1 MAGTEVTIEGLPELQ
16 ALLRKLGTD
25 ATETVKRQLAA
36 SGLELETEAKKNIG
50 DIPAVDTGKTRAS
63 IHYRS
68 ANGGMTAEVAASGVV
83 PLVIEFGSAPHFPPI
98 APLEAWAHRHGM
110 PPGAGFAIAQAIARR
125 GTPAH
130 PFMYPA
136 FDTISVKFVKDLTTK
151 LNALVE

>member
-1 MAGTEVTIEGLPELQ
+1 MADVTIEGFDEVQ
-16 ALLRKLGTD
+16 ALLTKLG
-25 ATETVKRQLAA
+25 AQAIETVKRQLAA
-36 SGLELETEAKKNIG
+36 SGLELETEAKRNIT

-68 ANGGMTAEVAASGVV
+68 ADGGLTAEVAASGVV
-83 PLVIEFGSAPHFPPI
+83 PMVIEFGSAPHFPPI

-110 PPGAGFAIAQAIARR
+110 PPGTGFAIAQAIARR

-136 FDTISVKFVKDLTTK
+136 FDTIAPKFVKDLTAA
-151 LNALVE
+151 LNRMME